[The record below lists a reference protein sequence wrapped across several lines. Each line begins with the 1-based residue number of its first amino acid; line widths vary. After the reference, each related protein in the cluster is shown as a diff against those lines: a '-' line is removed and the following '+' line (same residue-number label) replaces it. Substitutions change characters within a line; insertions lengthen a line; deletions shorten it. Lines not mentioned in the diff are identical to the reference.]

1 VPDTPW
7 FPARDTSEAAADRP
21 DGDGKVD
28 RHIRF
33 DGCVNFR
40 DVGGYPIV
48 TAQGSGIGIRWR
60 KLFRSDAL
68 NELTAADVKLL
79 TAGLHV
85 TTVVDLRTAFERRR
99 DARRP
104 LDRACVE
111 VIHAPLLTERNAS
124 SVEQPGLTLGQRYV
138 RMLELA
144 GEPLVRAISA
154 VAYAPGGAVVHCAAG
169 KDRTGLVIAAI
180 LGALGVGDEDIV
192 ADYALT
198 TSNLGGIE
206 MRLRQDAELHGY
218 VPGRVMAAPAP
229 AMREVLAAL
238 RATYGSVS
246 GFLGHAG
253 VGPAVGRALFAG
265 LVAPLD
271 SMPIMNR
278 YPDRS
283 SR

>member
-1 VPDTPW
+1 
-7 FPARDTSEAAADRP
+7 
-21 DGDGKVD
+21 VD
-28 RHIRF
+28 RHIRL

-40 DVGGYPIV
+40 DAGGYPV
-48 TAQGSGIGIRWR
+48 LSTRGSGAGIRWR

-68 NELTAADVKLL
+68 NELTEADVTLL
-79 TAGLHV
+79 TAGLRV
-85 TTVVDLRTAFERRR
+85 TTVVDLRTDFERRR

-104 LDRACVE
+104 LDRTGVE
-111 VIHAPLLTERNAS
+111 VVHAPLLTERNAS
-124 SVEQPGLTLGQRYV
+124 SIEQPGLTLSERYV

-144 GEPLVRAISA
+144 GVPLVRAISA
-154 VAYAPGGAVVHCAAG
+154 VAHAPGGVVVHCAAG
-169 KDRTGLVIAAI
+169 KDRTGLVIAAV

-198 TSNLGGIE
+198 TGNLSGIE

-238 RATYGSVS
+238 RATHGSVS
-246 GFLGHAG
+246 GFLTRAG
-253 VGPAVGRALFAG
+253 VGPEVARALHAG
-265 LVAPLD
+265 LVVPLGD
-271 SMPIMNR
+271 MSVMKSVW
-278 YPDRS
+278 DRS